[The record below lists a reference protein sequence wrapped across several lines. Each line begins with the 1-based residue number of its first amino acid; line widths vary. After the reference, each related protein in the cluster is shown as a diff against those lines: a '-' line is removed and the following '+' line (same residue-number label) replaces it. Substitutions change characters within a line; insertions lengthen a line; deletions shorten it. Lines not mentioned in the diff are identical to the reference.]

1 MASMMKPNH
10 TSRRRRFS
18 WRIALLPVILLLAIA
33 AFVVESRS
41 GWADLYRAAGISL
54 DGPDAALLAQSPTTV
69 TVLDIGQGD
78 AVLLG
83 QDGEYCLIDTGPSD
97 AKDDLVR
104 DLQLAGIA
112 KLDYL
117 VLTHPHAD
125 HTGGAKEVL
134 RNFSVGQLLIPP
146 WDAEA
151 SGETA
156 DWPRGLFELAEQQGT
171 AVTVAEDGA
180 VYSLGS
186 GTLTI
191 LQGGESELYN
201 TDDSSAHVNNASLC
215 TMFEAGSFRYLSTG
229 DAEAQAEQRL
239 VDRYGK
245 ALHATL
251 FKAGHHGSS
260 TSSTDALL
268 QVVQPQAAAISCG
281 LNNDYGHPHASAL
294 QRLTAAGADIY
305 RTDTMGT
312 VTFTY
317 QNDTLT
323 AAATD
328 TLDAAA

>member
-1 MASMMKPNH
+1 MASMMKPKTTH
-10 TSRRRRFS
+10 AKRRFP
-18 WRIALLPVILLLAIA
+18 WQLALLPVILLLAVA
-33 AFVVESRS
+33 SFVIESRG
-41 GWADLYRAAGISL
+41 GWTDLYRAAGVSL
-54 DGPDAALLAQSPTTV
+54 DGPNADLLAQSPTTV

-83 QDGEYCLIDTGPSD
+83 QDGAYCLIDTGPSD
-97 AKDDLVR
+97 SKDDLVR
-104 DLQLAGIA
+104 DLQLAGIS

-125 HTGGAKEVL
+125 HTGGAREVL
-134 RNFSVGQLLIPP
+134 RNFSVGQLLVPP

-151 SGETA
+151 SGETV
-156 DWPRGLFELAEQQGT
+156 DWPRGLFDLAAQQGT
-171 AVTVAEDGA
+171 TVTTAEDGA
-180 VYSLGS
+180 VYPLGS

-191 LQGGESELYN
+191 LQGGESELYD

-215 TMFEAGSFRYLSTG
+215 TMFQAGDFRYLSTG

-260 TSSTDALL
+260 TSSTEALL
-268 QVVQPQAAAISCG
+268 QVVQPQAVAISCG
-281 LNNDYGHPHASAL
+281 LNNDYGHPHARAL
-294 QRLTAAGADIY
+294 QRLAEARAEIY

-312 VTFTY
+312 ITFTY
-317 QNDTLT
+317 QNNTLT
-323 AAATD
+323 AAVPD